1 METDPKRGGRGWGRP
16 RRRVL
21 YTKLSWHTLI
31 PKVPSNATAGGQ
43 RPPACRPK
51 LSGFISIWQ
60 QTSGPDDRGHAA
72 PGTGGR
78 PGTCWAGDP
87 AFSHNRHVKGLE
99 PGSRALQTSQ
109 SERGNRLLQAGG
121 GRRSW
126 RKWAERWA
134 GDVGMMAEPAP
145 NRPIPTVS
153 GKWPPPA
160 RPGREQDRATLE
172 SCPGTSRRAIGSPAS
187 QRLAPLAIVEKGPL
201 VCSCRLSPSHLHR
214 SAA

>member
-1 METDPKRGGRGWGRP
+1 MSR
-16 RRRVL
+16 
-21 YTKLSWHTLI
+21 
-31 PKVPSNATAGGQ
+31 
-43 RPPACRPK
+43 

-121 GRRSW
+121 GRRSG

-172 SCPGTSRRAIGSPAS
+172 SWSRRAIGSPAS

-201 VCSCRLSPSHLHR
+201 VCSFRLLHHISIDLPPESGLRLGGEEDMATDGPVSPCPNSLKLTR
-214 SAA
+214 APLSACFAPVFPLLGR